1 MQGQACTTTR
11 GDARLRCDLDAS
23 VRRGDDK
30 RWRVCAR
37 RRMHY
42 GRRGG
47 PGPEWRL
54 RKFFEALRNR
64 GGGTVG
70 GGSSHRRWESA
81 RRECMYE
88 PRFVLG
94 AEGRWRRNI
103 RRSEQS
109 DAARTGTAGIL
120 GRGDSY
126 GEGRIR

>member
-1 MQGQACTTTR
+1 MQRQVYPTTR

-30 RWRVCAR
+30 GRRVRAR
-37 RRMHY
+37 RRLHY

-47 PGPEWRL
+47 LGSEWRL
-54 RKFFEALRNR
+54 RKFFEALWNR
-64 GGGTVG
+64 GGGIVG

-81 RRECMYE
+81 GRECMYE

-94 AEGRWRRNI
+94 AEGRRRRNI

-109 DAARTGTAGIL
+109 DAARPRTAGIL
-120 GRGDSY
+120 GRSDSY
-126 GEGRIR
+126 GE